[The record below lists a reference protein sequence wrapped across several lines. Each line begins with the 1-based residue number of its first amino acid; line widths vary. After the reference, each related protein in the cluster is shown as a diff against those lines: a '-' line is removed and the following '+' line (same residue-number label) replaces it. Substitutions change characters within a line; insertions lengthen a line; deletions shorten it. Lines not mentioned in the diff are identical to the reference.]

1 MKIKAIDIA
10 RELGISKATVSLA
23 LNNKPGV
30 SEQTKQDILECMVRM
45 QNGIKTTDDSRIVR
59 NKQMIKII
67 VVSKN
72 LKIVRNSELD
82 LWTDVNAVF
91 DRMAKK
97 EGYTLGISYP
107 DLHTDSIEAVVME
120 CNVDTVA
127 GIVLFGTELEP
138 SDIKYFRGIRKP
150 MVIYDSDMQ
159 CDKYPYVVVNNRV
172 GVHTAVDYLVKNEHK
187 DIVYLANSIDI
198 YNYLERRK
206 GFAEAIRSHNLIFDK
221 HSIAVVGDRIETV
234 YQNMKKYLDIH
245 ELPSAFVMESY
256 HISVGAIR
264 AFRERGI
271 IIPEDIS
278 LIGIDELPSYMTGE
292 CQMTTIRIPHTER
305 AVWVMMML
313 FKEITDSSDVKSRM
327 FTNCKLIEG
336 NSVKLSI
343 LK

>member
-10 RELGISKATVSLA
+10 RELGLSKATVSLA

-30 SEQTKQDILECMVRM
+30 SEQTKQDVFECMERM
-45 QNGIKTTDDSRIVR
+45 QNGTKKTEESKTTGCG
-59 NKQMIKII
+59 KLIKIV

-91 DRMAKK
+91 DQMAKK

-107 DLHTDSIEAVVME
+107 DLYKDSIEAEVME
-120 CNVDTVA
+120 CNVDVVA
-127 GIVLFGTELEP
+127 GVVLFGTELEP
-138 SDIKYFRGIRKP
+138 EDIRYFKGIKKP

-159 CDKYPYVVVNNRV
+159 CNKYPYVVVNNRS
-172 GVHTAVDYLVKNEHK
+172 GVRAAVDYLVKNGHK

-198 YNYLERRK
+198 YNYLERRI
-206 GFAEAIRSHNLIFDK
+206 GFAEALQSHNLKFEE
-221 HSIAVVGDRIETV
+221 HSIAAVGDRIETV
-234 YQNMKKYLDIH
+234 FQNMKKYLDIH
-245 ELPSAFVMESY
+245 RLPSAFVMESY

-271 IIPEDIS
+271 AIPDDIS

-313 FKEITDSSDVKSRM
+313 FKEIVDPSEIKSRVL
-327 FTNCKLIEG
+327 TNCKLIEG
-336 NSVKLSI
+336 NSVSLS

>member
-10 RELGISKATVSLA
+10 KELGLSKATVSLA

-30 SEQTKQDILECMVRM
+30 SEQTKQDVFECMERM
-45 QNGIKTTDDSRIVR
+45 QNGTKRTEESKTTGCG
-59 NKQMIKII
+59 KLIKIV

-91 DRMAKK
+91 DQMAKK

-107 DLHTDSIEAVVME
+107 DLYKDSIEAVVME
-120 CNVDTVA
+120 CNVESVA
-127 GIVLFGTELEP
+127 GVVLLGTELEP
-138 SDIKYFRGIRKP
+138 EDIRYFRGINKP

-159 CDKYPYVVVNNRV
+159 CNKYPYVVVNNRS
-172 GVHTAVDYLVKNEHK
+172 GVKAAVDYLVKYGHR

-198 YNYLERRK
+198 YNYLERRS
-206 GFAEAIRSHNLIFDK
+206 GFEDALKSHNLILGE
-221 HSIAVVGDRIETV
+221 HSIVTVGDRIETV
-234 YQNMKKYLDIH
+234 FQNMKKYLNIH
-245 ELPSAFVMESY
+245 KLPSAFVMESY

-271 IIPEDIS
+271 VIPDDIS

-313 FKEITDSSDVKSRM
+313 FKEIADPNDIKSRI

-336 NSVKLSI
+336 NSVRLS
-343 LK
+343 